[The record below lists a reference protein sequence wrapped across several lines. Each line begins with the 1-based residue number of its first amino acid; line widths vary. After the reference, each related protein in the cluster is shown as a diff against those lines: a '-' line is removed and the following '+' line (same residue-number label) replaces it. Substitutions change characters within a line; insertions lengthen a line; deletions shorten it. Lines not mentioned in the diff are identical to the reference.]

1 LQEEFIMKISEY
13 RVTFPKAMSRFALYL
28 FAFGIPISFVPA
40 ELAIGIALLGWLLEG
55 LINNQWQFYPSKL
68 FIPLSFY
75 IAWNIIAS
83 SISPRPAHSLW
94 ALTDNEWPLCIML
107 FTYFLIDD
115 IAVLK
120 RMVHLWLISASVSAV
135 YAIWQTFSGYQLHR
149 NDPLPPMGSYFRA
162 VGFNGFYLT
171 FAGFIMTVFIV
182 SLCLGFQSGAGKNRW
197 RYYFVALTSILAT
210 IGTFARSIWLSFGVV
225 IPIFGMVKGKRIG
238 SVVIALFFTLI
249 LFCVLFIPAVRDR
262 AYSAIIPSENQT
274 RLNLWRTSV
283 LIAKDSPVMGIG
295 QDNFDYFFPR
305 YKVEGYYDV
314 TSHPHN
320 DYLTVLISS
329 GVPGLLAFLS
339 IWFVILKAGFKTHKY
354 SKNPFLKELALGS
367 TLAIIGFMIGGLFQN
382 YYGTFANCWGWWLM
396 AGFTMAS
403 SRLAEKGEMIIS

>member
-1 LQEEFIMKISEY
+1 MKISDY
-13 RVTFPKAMSRFALYL
+13 RLPFPKAMSRFGLYL
-28 FAFGIPISFVPA
+28 FALSIPISFVPA
-40 ELAIGIALLGWLLEG
+40 EFAIGLALFGWIFEG
-55 LINNQWQFYPSKL
+55 IFNKNWQIYPTKL
-68 FIPLSFY
+68 FIPLIFY
-75 IAWNIIAS
+75 IGWNIIAS
-83 SISPRPAHSLW
+83 GISPRPAHSLW
-94 ALTDNEWPLCIML
+94 ALADNEWPLCIML

-120 RMVHLWLISASVSAV
+120 RMVHLWLFSASVSAL

-149 NDPLPPMGSYFRA
+149 NDPLAPMGSYFRA

-182 SLCLGFQSGAGKNRW
+182 SLCLSFQSGADKNRW

-225 IPIFGMVKGKRIG
+225 IPIFGIVKGKRIG
-238 SVVIALFFTLI
+238 SIVISLFFALV
-249 LFCVLFIPAVRDR
+249 LFCVLCIPAVRDR
-262 AYSAIIPSENQT
+262 AYSAILPSENQT
-274 RLNLWRTSV
+274 RLNLWSTSL

-295 QDNFDYFFPR
+295 EDNFDSFFPR
-305 YKVEGYYDV
+305 YKVEGFYDV

-339 IWFVILKAGFKTHKY
+339 IWFVLLQAGFKTHKY
-354 SKNPFLKELALGS
+354 SNNPFLKELALGS

-396 AGFTMAS
+396 AGFIMAS
-403 SRLAEKGEMIIS
+403 SRLAAKEERTIS